1 MLRKDVREFIK
12 AIRNHDN
19 ATASRMLQE
28 SPDLVTAIATS
39 PPKKD
44 DGQSPLQIA
53 FKTGNFEIAEL
64 LLSKGADTN
73 YHEKS
78 EVNEWTGPVLHD
90 AIRAAFF
97 STKTLRKDPSD
108 FQYALRLLEQMLILG
123 ADPGATD
130 SYGNTCLGRGLL
142 DAAQMIKHPNV
153 DPAPGGTIDQARMI
167 LGVLIKYGADVNQKT
182 ATRESAVA
190 DAARSGLA
198 EYDLLGLRS

>member
-28 SPDLVTAIATS
+28 SPDLITAIATS

-64 LLSKGADTN
+64 LLSKGADPN
-73 YHEKS
+73 YHEES
-78 EVNEWTGPVLHD
+78 EVSEWTAPVLHD

-97 STKTLRKDPSD
+97 STKTLEEGPV
-108 FQYALRLLEQMLILG
+108 RLSVRAQALG
-123 ADPGATD
+123 ADAHPRRQDPRAPRPVTMD
-130 SYGNTCLGRGLL
+130 ARVRPTHMVNTCLGGGLL
-142 DAAQMIKHPNV
+142 DAAQSK
-153 DPAPGGTIDQARMI
+153 
-167 LGVLIKYGADVNQKT
+167 
-182 ATRESAVA
+182 
-190 DAARSGLA
+190 
-198 EYDLLGLRS
+198 